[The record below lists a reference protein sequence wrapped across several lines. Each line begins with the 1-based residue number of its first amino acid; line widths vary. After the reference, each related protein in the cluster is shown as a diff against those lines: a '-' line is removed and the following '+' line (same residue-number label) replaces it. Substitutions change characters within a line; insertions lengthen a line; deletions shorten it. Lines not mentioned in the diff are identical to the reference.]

1 MSEDLFYSNLAALQ
15 EVNPQLVERLR
26 RCVESEHIK
35 QTTEGNFVYK
45 LHMDYVP
52 LSVSPGQS
60 SQLLSAERKGELL
73 LFGAGLGE
81 IAWEWIHSGGD
92 SVTVWDRDPF
102 ILRLLLAQFDWREFI
117 LSGRL
122 SLTLGI
128 DLLSL
133 RDFTVD
139 KVVTHPTLG
148 GIYKNEFLLITQPV
162 KPLAFIANGGLF
174 IEDISDALR
183 EEGYG
188 VYTVD
193 LERLSIEEIA
203 EAVERGKPQLLVRI
217 NHMEGLAEFSEQ
229 SGLPTIIWEIDPA
242 LTKVQQAP
250 PRTTKT
256 SIFTWRRSHVE
267 SFKEAGFLNVHYL
280 PLASNPSRRHSIKL
294 SSDEKSLYEVPIAF
308 VGGSMADR
316 TPTLRGDFTEVW
328 DRAFPNHSLGGEKV
342 LDSILAEQR
351 SDFSRYRIPE
361 ILAREAP
368 GLCVPAGELEPE
380 LLAGELAAAERRLS
394 YAQALAPLGLHVW
407 GDSGWQQVPG
417 IMYRGSAEHGV
428 TINKIY
434 SNAAI
439 NLDMGRLYQLD
450 IVTMRV
456 FDVLACGGFVLA
468 EYNEDLAEL
477 FKIGEE
483 VESWRSLDELID
495 KCRWYLANP
504 TQRDALAQRGYRA
517 VCERHTIQQR
527 LKVMLSVAT

>member
-1 MSEDLFYSNLAALQ
+1 MSDDLLTSNLAALQ
-15 EVNPQLVERLR
+15 EVNPHLVERLCW
-26 RCVESEHIK
+26 CVETEHISR
-35 QTTEGNFVYK
+35 TSDGAFLYK
-45 LHMDYVP
+45 LQSESKP
-52 LSVSPGQS
+52 LSIGIEQC
-60 SQLLSAERKGELL
+60 QALLSIERQGVLF
-73 LFGAGLGE
+73 LFGGGIGE
-81 IAWEWIHSGGD
+81 VAHEWLATGGD
-92 SVTVWDRDPF
+92 SVLVWERDPF
-102 ILRLLLAQFDWREFI
+102 ILRLFLSQFDWREAI
-117 LSGRL
+117 SSRRL
-122 SLTLGI
+122 SLLLGI

-133 RDFTVD
+133 RGVAVD
-139 KVVTHPTLG
+139 KIVIHPTLG
-148 GIYKNEFLLITQPV
+148 SIYRNEFLLITQPA
-162 KPLAFIANGGLF
+162 KPLAFVAHGGLF
-174 IEDISDALR
+174 VEDISDALR
-183 EEGYG
+183 EEGYS
-188 VYTVD
+188 VYTID
-193 LERLSIEEIA
+193 LDRLSIDEIS
-203 EAVERGKPQLLVRI
+203 EAVKRGKPQVLLRI
-217 NHMEGLAEFSEQ
+217 NHMEDLATFSEQ
-229 SGLPTIIWEIDPA
+229 CALPTITWEIDPA
-242 LTKVQQAP
+242 LTKVRPAP
-250 PRTTKT
+250 LQTRRT
-256 SIFTWRRSHVE
+256 SIFTWRRSHVD
-267 SFKEAGFLNVHYL
+267 SFKQAGFSNVRYL
-280 PLASNPSRRHSIKL
+280 PLASNPLRRHPTAL
-294 SSDEKSLYEVPIAF
+294 APHEKSLYEVPIAF

-417 IMYRGSAEHGV
+417 IMYRGSAEHGI

-468 EYNEDLAEL
+468 EHNEDLAAL
-477 FKIGEE
+477 FKVGEE

-504 TQRDALAQRGYRA
+504 AQRLALAQRGYRA